1 MSDDDLGL
9 SEREKELKRWNRP
22 YRYQEFPRML
32 FRGVTTT
39 SGRLEVEQRIVAG
52 EQEQSA
58 AEAVGWLPHPSR
70 AIDEETRRQEAPG
83 LAAAERAYQ
92 DRRMSDPAQREAAQA
107 DAGSARHLGAIPER
121 PTRKPRGRPFT
132 KKVPPAAEPTP

>member
-9 SEREKELKRWNRP
+9 SEREKELKKWNRP

-39 SGRLEVEQRIVAG
+39 GGRLEVEQRIVAG

-58 AEAVGWLPHPSR
+58 AEAVGWLPHPTT
-70 AIDEETRRQEAPG
+70 AIDAETRRQEAPG
-83 LAAAERAYQ
+83 IAAAERAYR
-92 DRRMSDPAQREAAQA
+92 DRLMSAPALAEAAQA
-107 DAGSARHLGAIPER
+107 DGETSRHLGAIPAR
-121 PTRKPRGRPFT
+121 PKRPRGRPFT
-132 KKVPPAAEPTP
+132 KKAPPEPEPTP